1 MKELILYISLFIL
14 GITVFISALAIAAC
28 ASTLVIA
35 ADYLIKVKFNDIING
50 RSSNVRETK

>member
-1 MKELILYISLFIL
+1 MKELILYILLFIL
-14 GITVFISALAIAAC
+14 GMTVFVFALAIAAC
-28 ASTLVIA
+28 ASMLVIA